1 MTHIRGF
8 CGSRSF
14 LTARRA
20 VAASLLLVPGLGVQ
34 QVYAAEAETAELEE
48 VVVTGIRA
56 GLRSSLEV
64 KREAIQVVDAI
75 SAEDIGDFPDKNLSE
90 ALQRITGVQ
99 ISRQDGEGRGVSI
112 RGAEPGLNRV
122 EVNGVTALSLTVGG
136 GRDVDFRDLPVEF
149 VSRLEVVKSATP
161 DMTEGGI
168 GGTVRVIT
176 RRPLDSPEPYLAG
189 STQMIYS
196 NLAEEWDPKVALI
209 GSRTFLDN
217 KLGLLGAVTY
227 EERHLDSH
235 NARTTGWLQR
245 RPPAT
250 GPLPPPGRLTD
261 VNFDGT
267 YDWIPEIPRYMIDRR
282 ETKRPAFMA
291 IAEWQ
296 ATDDLKLFV
305 EGTYARGKEEV
316 SSTYMQLHSRRGQ
329 HGRSHRGDQWTTA
342 AGCAERVSARACLSQ
357 YQRRARPRT
366 IHERDR
372 R

>member
-1 MTHIRGF
+1 M
-8 CGSRSF
+8 
-14 LTARRA
+14 
-20 VAASLLLVPGLGVQ
+20 
-34 QVYAAEAETAELEE
+34 
-48 VVVTGIRA
+48 
-56 GLRSSLEV
+56 

-217 KLGLLGAVTY
+217 KLGVLLGAVTY

-235 NARTTGWLQR
+235 NARTTGWLRR

-250 GPLPPPGRLTD
+250 GPRPPPGRVTD

-282 ETKRPAFMA
+282 ETKRPAFMG

-305 EGTYARGKEEV
+305 EGHLRARQGGSEQQF
-316 SSTYMQLHSRRGQ
+316 MQLSAAAGLIDYANSTVGAGQ
-329 HGRSHRGDQWTTA
+329 HGRSHRGDRGSPQPVRRT
-342 AGCAERVSARACLSQ
+342 VSARSRLSQ
-357 YQRRARPRT
+357 YQWRARSRT
-366 IHERDR
+366 VHDR
-372 R
+372 HGRLNGRWAASSWTDA